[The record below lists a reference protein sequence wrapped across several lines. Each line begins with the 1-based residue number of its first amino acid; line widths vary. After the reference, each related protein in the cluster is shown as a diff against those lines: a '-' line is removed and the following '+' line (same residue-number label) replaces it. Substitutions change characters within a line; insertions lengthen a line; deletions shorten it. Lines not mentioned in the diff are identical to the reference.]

1 MLKAIKDFNA
11 IYDEIQTDYSNRHVA
26 YQLLWEAIDL
36 ISSDTDKGKWT
47 EAFGKK
53 RSDTLEKLSVELHN
67 FANRVKHLPTLTS
80 MGSEPFRVED

>member
-1 MLKAIKDFNA
+1 MLRAIKDFNA
-11 IYDEIQTDYSNRHVA
+11 IYDNIQSDYTNRHAA

-36 ISSDTDKGKWT
+36 ISPETDRTKWN

-53 RSDTLEKLSVELHN
+53 RSDTLTKLSDELHN

-80 MGSEPFRVED
+80 MGTEGSG